1 VSLADPGHRPA
12 AFSALVEAW
21 GHGARD
27 AAAALVERCAPGS
40 LRAWVVDEALPLAV
54 PYAPPSGEPTP
65 GVRMLTLCRR
75 RPGIARE
82 RFARAWREEH
92 TRVALSF
99 TVAPRGY
106 GQDVVVENLVAPG
119 DDDVDGI
126 ASFYFESYA
135 EFEARYTGHPEEAAR
150 GAADAARFM
159 DLARCESAF
168 AIETVHRSRPR
179 DRDLDLEG
187 TMSDQGITSLLS
199 GQAWAEFC
207 ESLRK
212 AGDIVLRDASPRE
225 PLDVAEG
232 YRYIARIVRLAL
244 EQQLEN
250 SDPLQP
256 RIQRG
261 LNETIKLG
269 CDNPDQQPLLAAIDG
284 RHEYRI
290 RGQRGSVAYL
300 SFGTYL
306 GGDYGRSGRSGCS
319 GSLDANALA
328 VDAQG
333 CFEIVLSQKPH
344 AGNWL
349 PMEPET
355 NQLIVRQTR
364 LRPTE
369 RLAELAIERIGAAE
383 APRPLDAAEF
393 QARLAAAARYVAGS
407 VNVFTDWTEAF
418 AAHPN
423 QLRPLS
429 EAVKLGA
436 HGDPRIHYLMG
447 YWTLAPDEALLI
459 ETTPPRC
466 DYWNFQLNNYWLES
480 LDYRYHHIAV
490 NAATAH
496 TEPDG
501 SVRIVVAHADPGL
514 PNWIETAGHRHG
526 TMAVRWINAQEHPRP
541 TCRVLRFDAL
551 ARA

>member
-1 VSLADPGHRPA
+1 MSQP
-12 AFSALVEAW
+12 EI
-21 GHGARD
+21 
-27 AAAALVERCAPGS
+27 AP
-40 LRAWVVDEALPLAV
+40 
-54 PYAPPSGEPTP
+54 
-65 GVRMLTLCRR
+65 
-75 RPGIARE
+75 
-82 RFARAWREEH
+82 
-92 TRVALSF
+92 
-99 TVAPRGY
+99 
-106 GQDVVVENLVAPG
+106 
-119 DDDVDGI
+119 
-126 ASFYFESYA
+126 
-135 EFEARYTGHPEEAAR
+135 
-150 GAADAARFM
+150 
-159 DLARCESAF
+159 
-168 AIETVHRSRPR
+168 
-179 DRDLDLEG
+179 
-187 TMSDQGITSLLS
+187 LLS

-207 ESLRK
+207 DALRK
-212 AGDIVLRDASPRE
+212 AGDVVLRDASPRD

-232 YRYIARIVRLAL
+232 YRYVARILRLAL

-250 SDPLQP
+250 SDPLVP
-256 RIQRG
+256 RFQRG

-290 RGQRGSVAYL
+290 RGQRGTVAYL

-319 GSLDANALA
+319 GSLDATTLA

-333 CFEIVLSQKPH
+333 RFEIVLSATPQP
-344 AGNWL
+344 GNWL
-349 PMEPET
+349 PMEADT

-364 LRPTE
+364 LRPSE
-369 RLAELAIERIGAAE
+369 RLAELSIERSGATQ
-383 APRPLDAAEF
+383 APRPIDALEL
-393 QARLAAAARYVAGS
+393 QTRLAAAARYVVGS

-423 QLRPLS
+423 ELRPLS

-447 YWTLAPDEALLI
+447 YWKLAPDEALRI
-459 ETTPPRC
+459 EAMPPAC

-480 LDYRYHHIAV
+480 LDYRYHQIAV
-490 NAATAH
+490 NAASAVH
-496 TEPDG
+496 EPDG

-541 TCRVLRFDAL
+541 TCRVVRFDAL
-551 ARA
+551 RPR